1 MATAKEMRAIFN
13 LLVAAHPGKELG
25 EDTPRAYEAALG
37 DLPVDLLKAAVL
49 QCLATSKWFPTIAE
63 VRGAAADILARAQGH
78 PTALEAWG
86 QMRRWLR
93 SPKSVIVNGQRY
105 VRRPLTEPSMRA
117 LAALGGEGMVRESDN
132 PTADR
137 ARFEE
142 AYNGLLERER
152 GQMMQLPAVA
162 QIVARLAASGVPP
175 TGGLALPQL
184 AGAPRGEG

>member
-1 MATAKEMRAIFN
+1 MATAKEMRAIFS

-49 QCLATSKWFPTIAE
+49 HCLATSRWFPSIAE

-86 QMRRWLR
+86 QLRRWLR

-105 VRRPLTEPSMRA
+105 QRRALPEPAMRA
-117 LAALGGEGMVRESDN
+117 LAALGGEAMVRDSEN

-137 ARFEE
+137 ARFVEV
-142 AYNGLLERER
+142 YNQLLERER

-162 QIVARLAASGVPP
+162 QMVARLAASDV
-175 TGGLALPQL
+175 PQL
-184 AGAPRGEG
+184 EG